1 MTVGDGSYADLQ
13 CWRLEGGDQD
23 FALETGRVRDAG
35 AVLERGK
42 RGGCS
47 LAGWGI
53 DEWDHRSRLAAE
65 MSECGRER
73 LNGKCRS

>member
-1 MTVGDGSYADLQ
+1 MRICNVGAWKVEIWILPLKPG
-13 CWRLEGGDQD
+13 
-23 FALETGRVRDAG
+23 AG
-35 AVLERGK
+35 CRSSARAVERGK
-42 RGGCS
+42 RGGFS

-73 LNGKCRS
+73 LNGK